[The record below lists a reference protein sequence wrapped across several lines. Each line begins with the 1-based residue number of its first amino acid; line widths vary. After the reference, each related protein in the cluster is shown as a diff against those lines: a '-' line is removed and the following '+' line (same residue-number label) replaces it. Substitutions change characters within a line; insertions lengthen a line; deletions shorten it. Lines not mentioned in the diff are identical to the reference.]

1 MRQSRP
7 RAARAGGRQALDDF
21 DGNTSDEVDEE
32 APYAQPKPEYV
43 QRASSDPVTE
53 TPNNT
58 SDEAPGESPD
68 NSSDEC
74 PGESPEE
81 SGDEWSGDPPED
93 SDDESPDESP
103 KTSSEVA
110 SRKRGRDGSDDD
122 SDEPA
127 AKRNA
132 NQTSEPSEDSDVVE
146 PHGDAPTAFDE
157 EKAIADAKKKTV
169 TQLRAALGAIGQKQ
183 TGLKDVLVERLV
195 GAQRAA
201 SVPVRKSNV
210 TSPST
215 PSTRRSLDGV
225 VASHP

>member
-1 MRQSRP
+1 MLSRSHP
-7 RAARAGGRQALDDF
+7 RAARAGGRHALDDF

-53 TPNNT
+53 TPNDA
-58 SDEAPGESPD
+58 SDEAPRESPD
-68 NSSDEC
+68 DSSDERS
-74 PGESPEE
+74 GEPPAESGDKWSGDTPEE
-81 SGDEWSGDPPED
+81 SGDES
-93 SDDESPDESP
+93 DESPE
-103 KTSSEVA
+103 TSSEVA

-201 SVPVRKSNV
+201 SVPVLKSNV
-210 TSPST
+210 TSSST
-215 PSTRRSLDGV
+215 PSSRRPST
-225 VASHP
+225 A